1 MTMKIIPIQVA
12 YQRKFK
18 RQAKI
23 KQLLY
28 HAGGHCAHIGKLS
41 PGCYGCFVPD
51 DFERNIVAGVKCN
64 LNCPYCYL
72 KIPREPGKNEQ
83 LALMRD
89 ILRNSRLS
97 GYNPTRMS
105 FSGGGEPL
113 LYLGQLNAL
122 MKLFKDI
129 EKKTGKKPWYYLY
142 TNGVLASESTLKK
155 LKQMGFDEIRF
166 HLGAS
171 NFSGSVYSNLQKA
184 VKYFKAVSV
193 ETPAW
198 PPHRKKLFAM
208 LPRINDIGV
217 KHLNLGEVEVTPY
230 NYNKISKLLP
240 GAEIYQC
247 FAMHLYDGGLAYD
260 LIEEAINKKYAYSVL
275 DCNCFT
281 KSIQRSPAKR
291 AHHEE
296 VADLCAVY

>member
-1 MTMKIIPIQVA
+1 MKIIPIQKA
-12 YQRKFK
+12 YQAKFR
-18 RQAKI
+18 RQARI

-83 LALMRD
+83 LVLMRD
-89 ILRNSRLS
+89 ILRNSHLK

-113 LYLGQLNAL
+113 LYLGQVAAF

-129 EKKTGKKPWYYLY
+129 EKKTGKNPWYYLY
-142 TNGVLASESTLKK
+142 TNGVLASESALKK
-155 LKQMGFDEIRF
+155 LQQMGLDEIRF

-171 NFSGSVYSNLQKA
+171 NFSEAVYKNLQKA

-208 LPRINDIGV
+208 LKRINDIGV
-217 KHLNLGEVEVTPY
+217 KHLNLGEVEVTAY
-230 NYNKISKLLP
+230 NYDNIAKVLP
-240 GAEIYQC
+240 EAEIYQC
-247 FAMHLYDGGLAYD
+247 FAMHLYDNGLVYD
-260 LIEEAINKKYAYSVL
+260 LIEEVIKKKYVYSVL

-291 AHHEE
+291 ASYQE
-296 VADLCAVY
+296 VSGLCAAY